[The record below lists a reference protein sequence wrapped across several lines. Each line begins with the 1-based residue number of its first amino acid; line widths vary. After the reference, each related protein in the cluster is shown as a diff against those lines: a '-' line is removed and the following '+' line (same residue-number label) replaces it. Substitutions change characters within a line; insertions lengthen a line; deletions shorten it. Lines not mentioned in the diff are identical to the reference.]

1 MTEAHKPY
9 SLGSLIVPA
18 VDGELMRLGYDVEAL
33 GSRALGIVV
42 EERKDKAQ
50 VSFPEL
56 NIAVW
61 MEHDEIADVENE
73 AQQGEESFKSLIP
86 DWEKADLSKLEI
98 VFLIWKLCSLLDVKY
113 ILGTESGEMGEVWDQ
128 EDRPLDH
135 YYKGPIDVE
144 VTYLGLG
151 VEEFQPELWQAAEKA
166 VGDRLVFSR
175 VLPSGMHKLELAVFL
190 KR

>member
-1 MTEAHKPY
+1 
-9 SLGSLIVPA
+9 
-18 VDGELMRLGYDVEAL
+18 MRLGYDVEAL

-42 EERKDKAQ
+42 EERSDKAQ

-61 MEHDEIADVENE
+61 MEHDEIADVEEE
-73 AQQGEESFKSLIP
+73 AAKGVASFEALLP
-86 DWEKADLSKLEI
+86 DWASADIAKLDI
-98 VFLIWKLCSLLDVKY
+98 VFLIWKLCKMLDVKY

-135 YYKGPIDVE
+135 YYKGPIDIE

-166 VGDRLVFSR
+166 MGDRLVFSR
-175 VLPSGMHKLELAVFL
+175 VLPSGMHKLELAVFI
-190 KR
+190 RR